1 MRLSKF
7 QRKIQIL
14 YGVFA
19 VNLLFL
25 TVLFPLVK
33 WHEANLEHK
42 KQTVQA
48 ELAKTELK
56 VKSIKADIELINKSG
71 DKYKALLA
79 KGMLDKQDR
88 LAAVRILEKQR
99 HANNLNSL
107 SYSFS
112 EAEILKK
119 AQTSKYNIQTTKLT
133 LDIGAFLD
141 RDFFKAMHGIENSFS
156 GAVIFK
162 NITLKRIDKL
172 QENHLEAIRKGEK
185 PDLINGKVSFLWR
198 TFIEAGKK

>member
-1 MRLSKF
+1 MRFSKF

-25 TVLFPLVK
+25 IVLLPIMKL
-33 WHEANLEHK
+33 HEADFEHK
-42 KQTVQA
+42 KQSIQ
-48 ELAKTELK
+48 TELTNANAK
-56 VKSIKADIELINKSG
+56 VKSIKDDIDLINKSG

-79 KGMLDKQDR
+79 KGMLNKQDR
-88 LAAVRILEKQR
+88 LVAVRILEKQR
-99 HANNLNSL
+99 YANNLNSL

-119 AQTSKYNIQTTKLT
+119 TRTSKYNIQTTQLS

-141 RDFFKAMHGIENSFS
+141 RDFSKALHGIENSFS

-162 NITLKRIDKL
+162 DITVKRIDKL
-172 QENHLEAIRKGEK
+172 KESHLEAIRKGKK
-185 PDLINGKVSFLWR
+185 PDLIKGKVSLLWR
-198 TFIEAGKK
+198 TFIEAGNK